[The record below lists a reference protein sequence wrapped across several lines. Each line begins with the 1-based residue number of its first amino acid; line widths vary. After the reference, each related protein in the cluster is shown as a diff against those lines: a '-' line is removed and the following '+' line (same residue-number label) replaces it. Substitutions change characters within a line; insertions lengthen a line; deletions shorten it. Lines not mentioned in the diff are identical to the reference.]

1 MHAFAAVPVPIDLG
15 HQCPGE
21 RDKATGAWHA
31 NEADHR
37 GQLNYA
43 KGGKQPHHVSRDD
56 DQFTHRLPSCSG
68 SRPRQT
74 NRASAE
80 ADTYTIH
87 PRSPASTA
95 ACARRLLEPFR
106 RAIAFGNMLRPVAG
120 TLLFILIAP
129 TCVLAAEEI
138 KRDNVGPWEIEATF
152 KNDKFDHCAISRT
165 IDEVVARFVRTSDGL
180 LSLVLESPNWKLERG
195 KNYSVHMK
203 AGAANWNTEVAAES
217 TSVSVPIS
225 DKRFKDGLRAANTL
239 VVEGAG
245 ATIRIPLDQSLAALE
260 RLDECLVK
268 NSQAADTN
276 PFVAPKRQP

>member
-1 MHAFAAVPVPIDLG
+1 MSSGRSPACSI
-15 HQCPGE
+15 
-21 RDKATGAWHA
+21 AT
-31 NEADHR
+31 
-37 GQLNYA
+37 
-43 KGGKQPHHVSRDD
+43 
-56 DQFTHRLPSCSG
+56 
-68 SRPRQT
+68 
-74 NRASAE
+74 RASA
-80 ADTYTIH
+80 T
-87 PRSPASTA
+87 
-95 ACARRLLEPFR
+95 
-106 RAIAFGNMLRPVAG
+106 
-120 TLLFILIAP
+120 
-129 TCVLAAEEI
+129 AEEI

-152 KNDKFDHCAISRT
+152 KNDKFDHCART

-195 KNYSVHMK
+195 KNYPVHMK